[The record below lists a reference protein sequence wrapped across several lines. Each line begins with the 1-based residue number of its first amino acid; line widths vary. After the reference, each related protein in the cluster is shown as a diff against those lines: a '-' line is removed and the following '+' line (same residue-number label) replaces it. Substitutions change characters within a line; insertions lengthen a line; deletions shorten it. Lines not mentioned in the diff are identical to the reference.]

1 LFKEKIKKGP
11 NGRLIKDRPG
21 KAFTLHHAYEELE
34 NDEKWKSRDFLEV
47 PKKKASVGDDN
58 IVDDGYEASSSE
70 DGKRSSTPNSI
81 ARFKRLEV
89 RKMAKEKAKK
99 KLGVDVIKDS
109 LDAMMKHR
117 KDMNE
122 ERKMMRV
129 NEMEELKWLR
139 RALADERSSVADE
152 RRAAAEEVLA
162 ATESRNVS
170 LEEKKL
176 DIEEQKLAMEEKKK
190 LAGENEQKFMFHGHG
205 KNE

>member
-122 ERKMMRV
+122 EIKMMRV

-139 RALADERSSVADE
+139 RGRRWPMRGVRWPMRGGRQPRRSWLRLRVGMCPL
-152 RRAAAEEVLA
+152 RRKNLIL
-162 ATESRNVS
+162 RNKS
-170 LEEKKL
+170 LL
-176 DIEEQKLAMEEKKK
+176 WRKKK
-190 LAGENEQKFMFHGHG
+190 ACRGE
-205 KNE
+205 